1 MWPAEEPRYPAAIG
15 RRTGTH
21 ADAAGPGRGDDV
33 RPRDRLGLIAAS
45 AAILGSLAL
54 SIILDP
60 TTGAEPAQQQP
71 ADPGGTVAPPEASG
85 PGPVEPGVPARAV
98 PLRVRIGAISVDAP
112 IVPVGLEDDGAM
124 EIPDRV
130 AEIGW
135 YDPDG
140 LGVGPGT
147 VGTAVLAGHVDS
159 RRQGNGALFHLRDL
173 QVGETIEI
181 DLADGTTQRWIITQ
195 VTQYSKDELP
205 LEEVF
210 TWSGAP
216 RLAVI
221 TCGGAFDR
229 TERSYSDNIVVYA
242 EPADM
247 SPTV

>member
-1 MWPAEEPRYPAAIG
+1 M
-15 RRTGTH
+15 RTPP
-21 ADAAGPGRGDDV
+21 GPGKGDGV
-33 RPRDRLGLIAAS
+33 RPRDHLSLIVAS
-45 AAILGSLAL
+45 AAIVGPLGL
-54 SIILDP
+54 SMIIGP
-60 TTGAEPAQQQP
+60 TTGPEPALTQQQQQRP

-85 PGPVEPGVPARAV
+85 PGPVEPGAPARAV

-112 IVPVGLEDDGAM
+112 VIPVGLEDDGAM

-140 LGVGPGT
+140 LGVRPGT

-173 QVGETIEI
+173 QIGETIEI

-221 TCGGAFDR
+221 TCGGTYDR

-242 EPADM
+242 EPADT